1 MNFKTEIENLYL
13 LIENQDNLIN
23 TMSNKIAELQDNY
36 LRLKF
41 YTDKRNLRIELSK
54 LDERIKQ
61 TEYVNG
67 LTVGGDEYSML
78 DV

>member
-1 MNFKTEIENLYL
+1 MNLKTEIENLYL
-13 LIENQDNLIN
+13 LIENQDTLIN
-23 TMSNKIAELQDNY
+23 TMSNKIADLQDDY

-67 LTVGGDEYSML
+67 LSVGGDQYSML

>member
-1 MNFKTEIENLYL
+1 MNLKTEIENLYL
-13 LIENQDNLIN
+13 LIENQDTLIN
-23 TMSNKIAELQDNY
+23 TMSNKIAELQDDY

-67 LTVGGDEYSML
+67 LSVGGDQYSML

>member
-23 TMSNKIAELQDNY
+23 TMSNKIAQLEDNY

>member
-1 MNFKTEIENLYL
+1 MKYITEIENLYS
-13 LIENQDNLIN
+13 LIENHEKQIGSMQIRIDDL
-23 TMSNKIAELQDNY
+23 KDELT
-36 LRLKF
+36 RLKF

-61 TEYVNG
+61 TEYVSG
-67 LTVGGDEYSML
+67 LAVGGDQYSML

>member
-1 MNFKTEIENLYL
+1 MNLKTEIENLYL
-13 LIENQDNLIN
+13 LIENQEKQIGS
-23 TMSNKIAELQDNY
+23 MSVIIDDLKDEIT
-36 LRLKF
+36 RLKF

-61 TEYVNG
+61 TEYVSG
-67 LTVGGDEYSML
+67 LSVGGDHYSML

>member
-1 MNFKTEIENLYL
+1 MNLKTEIENLYL
-13 LIENQDNLIN
+13 LIENQDTLIN
-23 TMSNKIAELQDNY
+23 TMSNKIAELQDVY

-41 YTDKRNLRIELSK
+41 YTDNRNLRIELSK

-61 TEYVNG
+61 TEYVSG
-67 LTVGGDEYSML
+67 LSVGGDQYSML

>member
-1 MNFKTEIENLYL
+1 MNLKTEIENLYF
-13 LIENQDNLIN
+13 LIENQEKQIGSMTIIIDDL
-23 TMSNKIAELQDNY
+23 KDELT
-36 LRLKF
+36 RLKF

-61 TEYVNG
+61 TEYVAG
-67 LTVGGDEYSML
+67 LSVGGDQYSML

>member
-13 LIENQDNLIN
+13 LIENQDTLIN
-23 TMSNKIAELQDNY
+23 TMSNKIAELQDDY

-67 LTVGGDEYSML
+67 LSVGGDQYSML

>member
-1 MNFKTEIENLYL
+1 MNLKTEIENLYL
-13 LIENQDNLIN
+13 LIENQDTLIN
-23 TMSNKIAELQDNY
+23 TMSNKIAELQDEY

-67 LTVGGDEYSML
+67 LSVGGDQYSML

>member
-1 MNFKTEIENLYL
+1 MNLKTEIENLYL
-13 LIENQDNLIN
+13 LIENQDTLIN
-23 TMSNKIAELQDNY
+23 TMSNKIAELQDDY

-61 TEYVNG
+61 TEYVSG
-67 LTVGGDEYSML
+67 LSVGGDQYSML

>member
-1 MNFKTEIENLYL
+1 
-13 LIENQDNLIN
+13 
-23 TMSNKIAELQDNY
+23 MSNKIAELQDDY

-61 TEYVNG
+61 TEYVSG
-67 LTVGGDEYSML
+67 LSVGGDQYSML